1 MSGIGAEL
9 PFGNNTDEA
18 AAQVVRDTYAHR
30 QRFIAATATLN
41 GSSSLVADATL
52 VRIKEIKVTPPI
64 STHRPDPPNPPWVA
78 EFLLRLC
85 VTSKYKDAALGDM
98 NERFVLNCAKRGLSR
113 AQLLYCAEAA
123 QSLLPLLG
131 RLLRRFLTWAAVAD
145 AIRRHFLG

>member
-1 MSGIGAEL
+1 MTGIGAEL

-30 QRFIAATATLN
+30 RQRFIAATATFN

-52 VRIKEIKVTPPI
+52 VRIKEVTPPI
-64 STHRPDPPNPPWVA
+64 ATHRPDPPNPPWVA

-85 VTSKYKDAALGDM
+85 ATSKFKDAALGDM
-98 NERFVLNCAKRGLSR
+98 NERYVLNCAKRGLSR
-113 AQLLYCAEAA
+113 ARLLYCAEAA